1 MVRLFVLI
9 FSIYSGLNKIVYS
22 IVINVEVGFVILG
35 IIIWKMIWRK
45 GLDWLECIEIVFVM
59 CKGKYYLVKYL

>member
-35 IIIWKMIWRK
+35 III
-45 GLDWLECIEIVFVM
+45 
-59 CKGKYYLVKYL
+59 